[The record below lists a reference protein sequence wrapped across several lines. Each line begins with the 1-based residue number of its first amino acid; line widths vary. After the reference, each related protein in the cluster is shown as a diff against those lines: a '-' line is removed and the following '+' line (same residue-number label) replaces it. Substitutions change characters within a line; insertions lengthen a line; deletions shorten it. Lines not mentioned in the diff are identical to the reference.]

1 MSPVKTATR
10 SDLESN
16 SSVRSR
22 RLVLPD
28 PGELMRLTHRIPCS
42 WNRSRNPDAMRAFS
56 LSTFCPNSTRCIFL
70 YLHKSEIQFV
80 SPNTI
85 AVHTLAVRALQVIV
99 PDHKLQ
105 PAVPAFPLSRTGF
118 DFKKNRL
125 ELGPLNN
132 DFERESQCR
141 RVYPS
146 KLANAKAH
154 PGHSRIRIARSLF
167 SDCLER
173 CFRYPKFVHKPSQ
186 QMRGS

>member
-1 MSPVKTATR
+1 MSPVRTATR
-10 SDLESN
+10 SDFGIN

-56 LSTFCPNSTRCIFL
+56 LSTFCPSSTRCIFL
-70 YLHKSEIQFV
+70 HLHKCEIEFV
-80 SPNTI
+80 SPN
-85 AVHTLAVRALQVIV
+85 AVAAHTLAVRTLQVV
-99 PDHKLQ
+99 VQDRKVQ
-105 PAVPAFPLSRTGF
+105 PAIPAFPLSRTGF
-118 DFKKNRL
+118 DFKEDRL
-125 ELGPLNN
+125 ELSSLNHGLK
-132 DFERESQCR
+132 RESQCR

-146 KLANAKAH
+146 ELANAKAH